1 MYNIMILLT
10 DGQIMD
16 MGNTKAEIVTL
27 SKMPVS
33 IIIIGVGDADFSSM
47 SELDGDDGPLKDN
60 AGNACSRD
68 IVQFVAYKEAIKKG
82 DLAQQVLA
90 EVPPQLCSYMDLINF
105 KPQIIQQDI
114 TKFAPEGPP
123 PQQQ

>member
-16 MGNTKAEIVTL
+16 MANTKAEIVKL

-33 IIIIGVGDADFSSM
+33 IIIIGVGDADFSSI
-47 SELDGDDGPLKDN
+47 SELDGDGGRLKDN
-60 AGNACSRD
+60 SGQECARD

-90 EVPPQLCSYMDLINF
+90 EVPP
-105 KPQIIQQDI
+105 
-114 TKFAPEGPP
+114 
-123 PQQQ
+123 

>member
-1 MYNIMILLT
+1 
-10 DGQIMD
+10 MD
-16 MGNTKAEIVTL
+16 MGNTKAEIVKL

-47 SELDGDDGPLKDN
+47 SELDGEDGLLKDN
-60 AGNACSRD
+60 DGNVCSRD
-68 IVQFVAYKEAIKKG
+68 IVQFVRYERAIEKG

-90 EVPPQLCSYMDLINF
+90 KVPSQLCSYMEHYNF
-105 KPQIIQQDI
+105 EPQIIHQDI

-123 PQQQ
+123 QQQ